1 MAAMIIDVCKDK
13 AGEWRWSMRMR
24 RGGLIVGASTE
35 GYKKRSA
42 AVKNLTRVT
51 GCPASILVKMDRTL
65 WVAQVRR

>member
-42 AVKNLTRVT
+42 VVKNLWRVT
-51 GCPASILVKMDRTL
+51 GFDPKALVKMDKTL
-65 WVAQVRR
+65 WLAQVQR